1 MLNHS
6 NNKGFTL
13 TEMLLVTTIVTGG
26 GAGVYT
32 NAKNKAYEVACQ
44 SNLKQFNTA
53 LELFIMDNG
62 TLPSA
67 KFFPEKPDEDTK
79 SIKVI
84 LKAQGVPGE
93 IFVCPSASDDLKKIG
108 LTYIWNDE
116 LNGKS
121 PDTLPDA
128 GKTWLMVDMNAVTE
142 KVSPAHRDGYNVLY
156 ADGTAGWSNTIRD
169 EISKEKKAQ
178 LMMILARLKKGQ
190 RPFFY

>member
-1 MLNHS
+1 MTK
-6 NNKGFTL
+6 KGFTL
-13 TEMLLVTTIVTGG
+13 TDILLVTTLLTSTSTG
-26 GAGVYT
+26 AYVQ
-32 NAKNKAYEVACQ
+32 AKNKAYEIDCQ
-44 SNLKQFNTA
+44 NRLKQIGA
-53 LELFIMDNG
+53 VIQIMLMDTG
-62 TLPSA
+62 VFPDA
-67 KFFPEKPDEDTK
+67 KFFPEKPDENTK

-93 IFVCPSASDDLKKIG
+93 IFVCPSVSDDLKKIG

-156 ADGTAGWSNTIRD
+156 ADGTASWSNTIKD

-178 LMMILARLKKGQ
+178 LMMILARL
-190 RPFFY
+190 R

>member
-1 MLNHS
+1 MQRR
-6 NNKGFTL
+6 GFTL
-13 TEMLLVTTIVTGG
+13 IDILLVTTLLTSASTG
-26 GAGVYT
+26 AYV
-32 NAKNKAYEVACQ
+32 NAKNKAYEVDCQ
-44 SNLKQFNTA
+44 NRLKQVGVVIQVM
-53 LELFIMDNG
+53 LMDTG
-62 TLPSA
+62 VFPDA

-93 IFVCPSASDDLKKIG
+93 IFVCPSVSDDLKKIG

-121 PDTLPDA
+121 PDTLPGA

-156 ADGTAGWSNTIRD
+156 ADGTTGWSNTIRD
-169 EISKEKKAQ
+169 EISKDKKAQ
-178 LMMILARLKKGQ
+178 LMIILARIY
-190 RPFFY
+190 P